1 MPNVEYKAWIVE
13 EFGGKRVSVVCNPC
27 FRLGREIV
35 KQPSPITLAVGG
47 TPLCK
52 RCGSELPLYGRFKMS
67 ISELATSVMENSAP
81 QG

>member
-1 MPNVEYKAWIVE
+1 MSNVEYKAWIVE
-13 EFGGKRVSVVCNPC
+13 EFGGNKVSVVCDSC

-35 KQPSPITLAVGG
+35 KRPSPITLTVGG

-52 RCGSELPLYGRFKMS
+52 RCGSELPAYGRVKIS
-67 ISELATSVMENSAP
+67 IPELLAESAKHSVM